1 MEFKDAHNQN
11 IDVTG
16 YPTEKNLD
24 MLRRIV
30 RASSNEGDLVMDC
43 FMGSGTTLVAAE
55 ENSRRW
61 IGMDSS
67 VKAVETTLKRLAN
80 GSEPMGDYVKGS
92 NGRKVRSHSLFP
104 TGILARGSTFM
115 SVRVACLDGRA
126 GPRSRSG
133 PAGLAAIQCAPLS
146 EPIPEP
152 QTADQRPCIYSKTP
166 FSNANS

>member
-1 MEFKDAHNQN
+1 M
-11 IDVTG
+11 TG

-104 TGILARGSTFM
+104 TGILRTGFDLHVGEGCMPRRPSRTTITEWARWFGGY
-115 SVRVACLDGRA
+115 SVCTL
-126 GPRSRSG
+126 
-133 PAGLAAIQCAPLS
+133 
-146 EPIPEP
+146 E
-152 QTADQRPCIYSKTP
+152 
-166 FSNANS
+166 